1 MEIISILDIFPN
13 YAKKIIHHHGKS
25 KCYLLEEIM
34 LFPLNFNKELMTDTL
49 YSRTFKEQKLG

>member
-13 YAKKIIHHHGKS
+13 YAKEITHHHGKS

-34 LFPLNFNKELMTDTL
+34 LFPLNFYKELMTDTL
-49 YSRTFKEQKLG
+49 YSRTFKEQ